1 MQCSNCGHEL
11 RPDTRFCTKCGALAP
26 VAPATTAPTPMVQ
39 PTSTFGVQPRP
50 SFQGGQMGQTP
61 RKSGCGKVLL
71 VLGIIA
77 VVGLAGIGI
86 AGYYGYH
93 YAQERLKSSEPYKVA
108 LAALQA
114 NPEAAEK
121 LGAIKE
127 TGFPIGSFHEDANG
141 TGAAAYKISVT
152 GTKTTGDYVVVL
164 ARRQAKWSLVTG
176 KLTLADGDVINI
188 KTPGVN
194 VFNDNDNENDNDND
208 NEPPPP
214 PPPSGK
220 VKPGT
225 TISGGV
231 LNGQAISKPEPEY
244 PAIAKAAHA
253 SGTVTVQVTV
263 DETGKVISAHAVSGH
278 PLLQTA
284 AVKAAYQARFTPTL
298 LAGQP
303 VKVTGIITYNFAAQ

>member
-11 RPDTRFCTKCGALAP
+11 RPDTRFCTKCGASAP
-26 VAPATTAPTPMVQ
+26 SAPATAPTPPAQ
-39 PTSTFGVQPRP
+39 PTSTFGAAPRP
-50 SFQGGQMGQTP
+50 SFQGSQMGQPP

-86 AGYYGYH
+86 AGYYGYK
-93 YAQERLKSSEPYKVA
+93 YANEKLKSSEPYKLA
-108 LAALQA
+108 LAALKE
-114 NPEAAEK
+114 NPEAAQK
-121 LGAIKE
+121 LGEIKE
-127 TGFPIGSFHEDANG
+127 TGFPLGSFHEDANG
-141 TGAAAYKISVT
+141 TGAAAYKVSIT

-164 ARRQAKWSLVTG
+164 TRRQAKWSLVTA
-176 KLTLADGDVINI
+176 KLTLANGDIINI
-188 KTPGVN
+188 KTPDVN

-220 VKPGT
+220 IKPGT
-225 TISGGV
+225 TISGGI
-231 LNGQAISKPEPEY
+231 LNGQAISKPDPEY
-244 PAIAKAAHA
+244 PAIAKVARV
-253 SGTVTVQVTV
+253 SGTVTVQVII
-263 DETGKVISAHAVSGH
+263 DETGKVVSAHAVSGH
-278 PLLQTA
+278 PLLQQA

-303 VKVTGIITYNFAAQ
+303 VKVTGIITYNFAPQ

>member
-26 VAPATTAPTPMVQ
+26 VAPTTAPVPPAQ
-39 PTSTFGVQPRP
+39 PTSTFGTQPRQ
-50 SFQGGQMGQTP
+50 SYQASQMGPAP

-71 VLGIIA
+71 ILAIIGGVVL
-77 VVGLAGIGI
+77 VGVGV
-86 AGYYGYH
+86 AGYYGYK
-93 YAQERLKSSEPYKVA
+93 YANEQLKSSEPYKIA
-108 LAALQA
+108 LAALKE

-121 LGAIKE
+121 LGEIKE

-141 TGAAAYKISVT
+141 TGAAFYKVSVT
-152 GTKTTGDYVVVL
+152 GTKTTGDYVVAL
-164 ARRQAKWSLVTG
+164 TRRQAKWSLATA
-176 KLTLADGDVINI
+176 KLTLANGEVINI

-194 VFNDNDNENDNDND
+194 VFNDNDNDNGNDND

-220 VKPGT
+220 IKPGT

-231 LNGQAISKPEPEY
+231 LNGQAISKPDPDY
-244 PAIAKAAHA
+244 PAIARAAHA
-253 SGTVTVQVTV
+253 SGTVTVQVTI
-263 DETGKVISAHAVSGH
+263 DETGKVVSAQAVSGH
-278 PLLQTA
+278 PLLQA
-284 AVKAAYQARFTPTL
+284 AAAKAAYQASFKPTL

-303 VKVTGIITYNFAAQ
+303 VKVTGILTYNFAPQ